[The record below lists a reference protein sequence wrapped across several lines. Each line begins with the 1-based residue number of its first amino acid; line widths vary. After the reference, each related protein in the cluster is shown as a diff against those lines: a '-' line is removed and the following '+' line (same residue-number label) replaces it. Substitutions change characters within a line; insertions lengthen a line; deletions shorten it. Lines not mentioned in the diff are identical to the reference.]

1 MTITRR
7 TLMTAAIGLALATTL
22 GATAADAKI
31 ASTEEALTPL
41 VMGDPNA
48 KVEVVEYASL
58 SCPHCRSFHDE
69 VFPAIKKDYIDTGKI
84 RFEFVDFPTNSP
96 GLAAAMIARCAGPE
110 RQAGMIDLF
119 FDTQPQ
125 WGRSD
130 NPLQALTM
138 VSRMAGLGP
147 GDDPHAARLALQ
159 SLHLDPD
166 AAPVPAVRVR
176 QAPGG
181 IVHPRR
187 DRLRA
192 PRHRVVDRQAPPPLP
207 VAPAG
212 QFYARLDGRFV
223 LVDADSEMVVSIL
236 EPSIGDPGN
245 DLPARPLPDTKP
257 GVALDPAVAITQ
269 PPR

>member
-31 ASTEEALTPL
+31 VSTEEALTPL

-58 SCPHCRSFHDE
+58 SCPHCRSFHSE
-69 VFPAIKKDYIDTGKI
+69 VYPTIKKEYIDTGKI

-110 RQAGMIDLF
+110 RQAGMIELF

-147 GDDPHAARLALQ
+147 GDVDECLKNSDL
-159 SLHLDPD
+159 LN
-166 AAPVPAVRVR
+166 
-176 QAPGG
+176 G
-181 IVHPRR
+181 IQGKAKKAHENLGVNATPT
-187 DRLRA
+187 LFIN
-192 PRHRVVDRQAPPPLP
+192 
-207 VAPAG
+207 G
-212 QFYARLDGRFV
+212 
-223 LVDADSEMVVSIL
+223 
-236 EPSIGDPGN
+236 EPFENFMDVEKVK
-245 DLPARPLPDTKP
+245 A
-257 GVALDPAVAITQ
+257 ALDEAIKKAE
-269 PPR
+269 